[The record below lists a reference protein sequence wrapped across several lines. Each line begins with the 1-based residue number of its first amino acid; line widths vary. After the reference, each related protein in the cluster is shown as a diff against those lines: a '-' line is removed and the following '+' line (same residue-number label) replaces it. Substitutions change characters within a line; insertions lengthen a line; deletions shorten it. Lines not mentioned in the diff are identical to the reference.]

1 MKKERIINM
10 KKLTAIILS
19 VTIIFCAFAI
29 NGYAESDKKF
39 YLVLGDSIAYGSGVS
54 NSREACYG
62 KIVADTNGYDY
73 ANHSIPGH
81 TTTNLINRL
90 KDETVIADLK
100 KADIISISIGGNDFL
115 MSNLIG
121 LMFDSIV
128 LGDHT
133 EYDKIAEGF
142 YTNFCEI
149 IDIINSHNEDAVIL
163 MQTLYNPQSGYLRA
177 PYQEGADRINAAVE
191 RYNTENPGEIV
202 IVDVGTAL
210 GDDMANYADDE
221 IHPSTQ
227 GNEIIAQKVLD
238 KLYELNLGDSTT
250 PVINEKGK
258 DIEIPS
264 IFTSSLRI
272 AGALFNAISVV
283 YNFFTGIFA

>member
-1 MKKERIINM
+1 M
-10 KKLTAIILS
+10 KKLTSVILS
-19 VTIIFCAFAI
+19 AVFILSLFCT
-29 NGYAESDKKF
+29 NVYAQEDKKF

-73 ANHSIPGH
+73 ANHAVPGH
-81 TTTNLINRL
+81 TTTNLIKRL

-128 LGDHT
+128 LGDHS
-133 EYDKIAEGF
+133 EYDRIADSF
-142 YTNFCEI
+142 YKNFCEI
-149 IDIINSHNEDAVIL
+149 IDIINYHNADAVIL

-177 PYQEGADRINAAVE
+177 PYQEGADRINAAIE
-191 RYNTENPGEIV
+191 RYNTENPGEII

-210 GDDMANYADDE
+210 GDDMENYADDE
-221 IHPSTQ
+221 IHPSTK
-227 GNEIIAQKVLD
+227 GNEIIAKKVLD
-238 KLYELNLGDSTT
+238 KLNELNLGTSVT

-258 DIEIPS
+258 DIDIPS
-264 IFTSSLRI
+264 VFTSSLRF
-272 AGALFNAISVV
+272 AGTLFHTLSVV
-283 YNFFTGIFA
+283 YNFFVGLLA